1 MQQLET
7 PMATLTIRNVDAAV
21 SRRRHDL
28 AYAGAPPRWS
38 GGVSSRAPSQLV
50 TFRAEATEDG
60 S

>member
-1 MQQLET
+1 
-7 PMATLTIRNVDAAV
+7 MATLTIRNVDAAV

-28 AYAGAPPRWS
+28 AYAGAPPC
-38 GGVSSRAPSQLV
+38 GPCVSSRAPSQLV